1 MPIKNVLAIP
11 SIVGGTSSAG
21 GADVVESVNGQTGVV
36 TLTKADI
43 GLGNVD
49 NTSDANKPVS
59 TAVQAELDTL
69 DGKIGANKD
78 DITALQTDVTNI
90 NTSLDSLDEKVGTLQ
105 TDLGDLG
112 NQVVDVQNKVN
123 TKFDKDNL
131 VGGNSIAI
139 NEVLPEGGID
149 EHTLACWHF
158 DDSSL
163 DEVSNNNFSS
173 ENKINK
179 SFFKFGEGSGQLSFA
194 TTGNITIN
202 SNSACVDFWTRSKT
216 SSTNSKINVSLSCPV
231 IGNGGFIHGWQVQFR
246 ENTISFGYGTS
257 AGLQYIETKSVTYD
271 TDSKNDFVHFAVCRT
286 DLEHYYIFVNGR
298 KVMEAQ
304 PDNSKY
310 QVALGK
316 FAIYPANN
324 YIDELRISDVV
335 RYAGEKFNVPTKAY
349 TLATG
354 PSTYKIDYTG
364 TASTSDSYGI
374 KGDYSTKYG
383 IIDAPNGLITYTS
396 ESKEVVVKAGI
407 QLLMPGSDTKTQIG
421 SDIPYTINSASDVTL
436 FLADGEI
443 KEAEGV
449 YFQVEEPEDGQ
460 EAYLAWFNPKLGKWQ
475 FKSNDDGNVWRTPV
489 KASPL
494 ADVHLSSA
502 GVIRVDYVGYRVL
515 NDTIFQE
522 KLTAGDNITISED
535 NVISATGS
543 TSDYIALTNKPS
555 INSVELSGNKTLV
568 ELGIQVAGDYAL
580 TSSVPTKVSQLEND
594 SNFLTSVPA
603 EYVTETELSAKN
615 YATTIEL
622 TSGLATKANTED
634 LAVVATSGSYN
645 DLTDK
650 PAAYSLPKASTA
662 VLGGVKVDGTTIT
675 ASAEGVIT
683 AVGGGGTGGAADY
696 ITLINKPQIN
706 SVELSGNKTLAEL
719 GIQASG
725 NYLTTE
731 TASTTYATKA
741 EAYAKTNLI
750 AGKNISIDEVLST
763 GKSAINCNITG
774 ADIQTTYTAN
784 PETAGTN
791 TASVN
796 DALSAICEDLHN
808 VLTNV
813 PTGPELMSTTVYPY
827 QAPLATDATLAD
839 VITKVNTILAI
850 MSERG
855 IMKKNS

>member
-1 MPIKNVLAIP
+1 MGKIFNSGLFTQ
-11 SIVGGTSSAG
+11 SSGGGGGT
-21 GADVVESVNGQTGVV
+21 GAVDSVNGKTGTVV
-36 TLTKADI
+36 LTKADI

-173 ENKINK
+173 INTINK
-179 SFFKFGEGSGQLSFA
+179 SFFKFGEGSSQLNSA

-257 AGLQYIETKSVTYD
+257 AGLQYIETKSVAYD

-298 KVMEAQ
+298 NVMEAQ
-304 PDNSKY
+304 PDSSKY
-310 QVALGK
+310 PVALGH

-335 RYAGEKFNVPTKAY
+335 RYTSDFFRVPTKAY
-349 TLATG
+349 TTATG

-364 TASTSDSYGI
+364 TASASDSYGI
-374 KGDYSTKYG
+374 KGDYATHYG
-383 IIDAPNGLITYTS
+383 IINCQGGLITTTVG
-396 ESKEVVVKAGI
+396 SKSVTVKAGI
-407 QLLMPGSDTKTQIG
+407 QLLMPGEDIKTQIG
-421 SDIPYTINSASDVTL
+421 TDIVYPIQSDTNVTL
-436 FLADGEI
+436 FLADGKI
-443 KEAEGV
+443 LEAGDV
-449 YFQVEEPEDGQ
+449 FYQVSEPNNGQ
-460 EAYLAWFNPKLGKWQ
+460 HNYAAWYNPEVNVWK
-475 FKSNDDGNVWRTPV
+475 FKSNDTGNVWREAKATPI
-489 KASPL
+489 
-494 ADVHLSSA
+494 ADVYLNTDGT
-502 GVIRVDYVGYRVL
+502 GVTRIDYVGYRVL

-535 NVISATGS
+535 NVISATG
-543 TSDYIALTNKPS
+543 
-555 INSVELSGNKTLV
+555 G
-568 ELGIQVAGDYAL
+568 
-580 TSSVPTKVSQLEND
+580 SVPTNM
-594 SNFLTSVPA
+594 
-603 EYVTETELSAKN
+603 VTTDTEQTISGEKTHTGSINLSDNAYIKFKN
-615 YATTIEL
+615 TPFIIGDDT
-622 TSGLATKANTED
+622 ANTLKFGNSNYTNMLYSHTEVQVMRDVTSED
-634 LAVVATSGSYN
+634 GMTVTTQFTNIDSGNISEHI
-645 DLTDK
+645 
-650 PAAYSLPKASTA
+650 AKAST
-662 VLGGVKVDGTTIT
+662 TT
-675 ASAEGVIT
+675 SGVIT
-683 AVGGGGTGGAADY
+683 IATDEDVTTGTDTTKCVTCAQV
-696 ITLINKPQIN
+696 K
-706 SVELSGNKTLAEL
+706 SV
-719 GIQASG
+719 
-725 NYLTTE
+725 
-731 TASTTYATKA
+731 
-741 EAYAKTNLI
+741 
-750 AGKNISIDEVLST
+750 AGE
-763 GKSAINCNITG
+763 ITG
-774 ADIQTTYTAN
+774 SIIPTLNEKASSVDVQNALDQKQDKL
-784 PETAGTN
+784 TAGTN
-791 TASVN
+791 ITIVDNVISSTGGSSGTTPENMVTTDTEQTITGVKTFEQPINVGSSSSEYVN
-796 DALSAICEDLHN
+796 FSKSELSRVSSTGVVQKVFSYSYNNAGIGDPMFEDYKITLN
-808 VLTNV
+808 
-813 PTGPELMSTTVYPY
+813 TGTSPIVVNRLGTETKVVES
-827 QAPLATDATLAD
+827 QE
-839 VITKVNTILAI
+839 ITKIKKLTQAEYNALTTKDENTFYAI
-850 MSERG
+850 VG
-855 IMKKNS
+855 